1 MTSDEEQ
8 RLTLTCA
15 SCGFVVSVSR
25 FQAEIQGW
33 YIAAHPPAVA
43 LCASC
48 ASHESVGVEASP
60 DAVKAS
66 SREGAA

>member
-1 MTSDEEQ
+1 MASDDEQ

-33 YIAAHPPAVA
+33 YIAAHPLGIT

-48 ASHESVGVEASP
+48 AAEESVGVEACP
-60 DAVKAS
+60 EAVKT
-66 SREGAA
+66 SRSKGAA